1 MNYRLIAEQI
11 FLAGINRVIPE
22 QLITK
27 MMALKNEKLQV
38 GNLRFHLKKINKI
51 YVIGAGKASALMAE
65 EVEKILGDRVIEGH
79 IVVKYGY
86 SCKLKYIRVTE
97 AGHPVP
103 ESNGFEATRAILN
116 IAARAGHND
125 LVICLLSGG
134 GSALLADFPEGSSPE
149 EVIRVNNLL
158 INSGASINEI
168 NTVRK
173 HLSLVKGGQLAKVV
187 YPATLLSLV
196 LSDVIGDP
204 LDAIASGPTTPDPTN
219 FSQALSILEK
229 YNILQS
235 VPEGALKFLYEGEN
249 GIRPETPKQG
259 DPVFEKTFNLI
270 IGTNRLALEACKE
283 KAEELKL
290 NPYIIDDKVQ
300 GSSSDVAEFIV
311 KTSLKYKNDKN
322 VSKPVCLLF
331 GGEPTLK
338 MTGKGLGG
346 RNQHL
351 ALLCGIMV
359 QNYPGI
365 TLLSA
370 GTDGTDGP
378 TDAAG
383 SVVDSET
390 VSSAIAKKI
399 DPEKYL
405 KEFDSYNF
413 FKKTGGHII
422 TGPTMTNVMDIIVSI
437 VE

>member
-1 MNYRLIAEQI
+1 MNYRLIAEQV
-11 FLAGINRVIPE
+11 FLAGVNRVTPE

-27 MMALKNEKLQV
+27 MMVLKNEKLLV
-38 GNLRFHLKKINKI
+38 GNLCFPLKEINKI
-51 YVIGAGKASALMAE
+51 YVIGAGKAGALMAA
-65 EVEKILGDRVIEGH
+65 EVENILGDRVIEGH

-103 ESNGFEATRAILN
+103 DSNGYKATQAILN
-116 IAARAGHND
+116 IAAKAGSND

-149 EVIRVNNLL
+149 EMILVNNLL

-173 HLSLVKGGQLAKVV
+173 HLSLVKGGQLAKAV

-204 LDAIASGPTTPDPTN
+204 LNVIASGPTTPDPTT

-229 YNILQS
+229 YKILQS
-235 VPEGALKFLYEGEN
+235 VPEGILKYLHEGDT
-249 GIRPETPKQG
+249 GIRSETPKPG
-259 DPVFEKTFNLI
+259 DPVFEKTFNLL
-270 IGTNRLALEACKE
+270 IGTNRLALEACKM
-283 KAEELKL
+283 KAKELKL
-290 NPYIIDDKVQ
+290 NSFIIDDKVQ
-300 GSSSDVAEFIV
+300 GDVATIAEFVIE
-311 KTSLKYKNDKN
+311 TSLKYKNDKN
-322 VSKPVCLLF
+322 VQKPVCLLF
-331 GGEPTLK
+331 GGEPTIK

-351 ALLCGIMV
+351 ALLCGIRL
-359 QNYPGI
+359 QNHPGI
-365 TLLSA
+365 TVLSA

-383 SVVDSET
+383 AVVDSET
-390 VSSAIAKKI
+390 IHDAISKKI
-399 DPEKYL
+399 DVDKHL
-405 KEFDSYNF
+405 KEFDSYSF
-413 FKKTGGHII
+413 FKKAGGHIF
-422 TGPTMTNVMDIIVSI
+422 TGPTMTNVMDIIVSV

>member
-1 MNYRLIAEQI
+1 MNYRLIAEQV
-11 FLAGINRVIPE
+11 FLAGVNRVTPE

-27 MMALKNEKLQV
+27 MMVLKNEKLLV
-38 GNLRFHLKKINKI
+38 GNLCFPLKEINKI
-51 YVIGAGKASALMAE
+51 YVIGAGKAGALMAA

-103 ESNGFEATRAILN
+103 DSNGYKATQAILN
-116 IAARAGHND
+116 IAAKAGSND

-149 EVIRVNNLL
+149 EMILVNNLL

-173 HLSLVKGGQLAKVV
+173 HLSLVKGGQLAKAV

-204 LDAIASGPTTPDPTN
+204 LNVIASGPTTPDPTT

-229 YNILQS
+229 YKILQS
-235 VPEGALKFLYEGEN
+235 VPEGILKYLHEGDT
-249 GIRPETPKQG
+249 GIRSETPKPG
-259 DPVFEKTFNLI
+259 DPVFEKTFNLL
-270 IGTNRLALEACKE
+270 IGTNRLALEACKK
-283 KAEELKL
+283 KAKELKL
-290 NPYIIDDKVQ
+290 NSFIIDDKVQ
-300 GSSSDVAEFIV
+300 GDVATIAEFVIE
-311 KTSLKYKNDKN
+311 TSLKYKNDKN
-322 VSKPVCLLF
+322 VQKPVCLLF
-331 GGEPTLK
+331 GGEPTIK

-351 ALLCGIMV
+351 ALLCGIRL
-359 QNYPGI
+359 QNHPGI
-365 TLLSA
+365 TVLSA

-383 SVVDSET
+383 AVVDSET
-390 VSSAIAKKI
+390 IHDAISKKI
-399 DPEKYL
+399 DVDKHL
-405 KEFDSYNF
+405 KEFDSYSF
-413 FKKTGGHII
+413 FKKAGGHIF
-422 TGPTMTNVMDIIVSI
+422 TGPTMTNVMDIIVSV